1 MGLNRPRGTGDEGE
15 DVAYE
20 DMAYKGT
27 AGGSTS
33 PGHATSRPGGPRLVQ
48 ICGNA
53 ADHMAR
59 ARDALGGESLDPA
72 RALDHLDEAIACLK
86 GLSRL
91 EAHPRDKARP
101 ANLTFPRD
109 RRARSA

>member
-1 MGLNRPRGTGDEGE
+1 MNLNRPRGTGDEGE
-15 DVAYE
+15 DMVF
-20 DMAYKGT
+20 KGT

-33 PGHATSRPGGPRLVQ
+33 SGHAISRPGGQSLVQ

-59 ARDALGGESLDPA
+59 AREALGGESLDPA
-72 RALDHLDEAIACLK
+72 QALDHLDEAISCLK
-86 GLSRL
+86 GLSRHKAESRD
-91 EAHPRDKARP
+91 EAGP
-101 ANLTFPRD
+101 AVLAFPRN